1 MGSSSGVHVA
11 KMGGE
16 TGTRAAEAGPF
27 RGGAKKQ
34 KIVMKLPQGSVRI
47 LGVPATATWGEIMVK
62 PARMLKLV
70 PALAVIAALGATV
83 ASAGPIE
90 DRQAA
95 MKQNGKAVG
104 ALAAILKGEAPYDA
118 AVVKTN
124 ADIIREDFV
133 KAFANFPAG
142 SEKGPPETYAKA
154 EIWSD
159 PEGFKAAQDAALK
172 AVDALAATT
181 DEAGF
186 KTAMGGLGE
195 SCKGCHT
202 KFRRPKD

>member
-1 MGSSSGVHVA
+1 
-11 KMGGE
+11 MGGE

-95 MKQNGKAVG
+95 MKQNGKISTPPRKSTVAIG
-104 ALAAILKGEAPYDA
+104 AATAP
-118 AVVKTN
+118 
-124 ADIIREDFV
+124 
-133 KAFANFPAG
+133 P
-142 SEKGPPETYAKA
+142 
-154 EIWSD
+154 
-159 PEGFKAAQDAALK
+159 KAASAK
-172 AVDALAATT
+172 PI
-181 DEAGF
+181 
-186 KTAMGGLGE
+186 
-195 SCKGCHT
+195 
-202 KFRRPKD
+202 PKVRM

>member
-1 MGSSSGVHVA
+1 
-11 KMGGE
+11 
-16 TGTRAAEAGPF
+16 
-27 RGGAKKQ
+27 
-34 KIVMKLPQGSVRI
+34 
-47 LGVPATATWGEIMVK
+47 MVK
-62 PARMLKLV
+62 PAKMLKLV
-70 PALAVIAALGATV
+70 PALALLAGLGAT
-83 ASAGPIE
+83 AALAGPIE

-124 ADIIREDFV
+124 ADIVREDFV
-133 KAFANFPAG
+133 KAFASFPAG